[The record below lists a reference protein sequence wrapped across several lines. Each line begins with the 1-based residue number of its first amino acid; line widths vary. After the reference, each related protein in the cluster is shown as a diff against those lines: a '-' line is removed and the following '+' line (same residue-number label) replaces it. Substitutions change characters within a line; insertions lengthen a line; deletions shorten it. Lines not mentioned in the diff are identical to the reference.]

1 MIEAINLSK
10 RFGEI
15 EAVRDVTFKLEG
27 NQVVGLLGPNG
38 AGKTTTMR
46 MLTTFIPPSGGTAKI
61 AGFDINKDAEKVR
74 RVLGYLPEVPPLYPE
89 LKVNEYLIFVG
100 KLRGLKGALL
110 KSRIDEMLGKC
121 GLSDVYNRVCSE
133 LSKGYRQRVGL
144 AQALIHKPQVIILD
158 EPTSGLDPAQIIE
171 IRKLIKDLAT
181 EHTVVLSTHILQ
193 EVMETCS
200 RVLIIAKGS
209 IVVEGS
215 VQELTAE
222 KSLEQHFIEAVS
234 KEV

>member
-46 MLTTFIPPSGGTAKI
+46 MLTTFIPPSGGTATI
-61 AGFDINKDAEKVR
+61 AGFDINKEAERVR
-74 RVLGYLPEVPPLYPE
+74 QVLGYLPEVPPLYPE
-89 LKVNEYLIFVG
+89 LKVKEYLVFVG

-110 KSRIDEMLGKC
+110 KSRIDEMLDKC
-121 GLSDVYNRVCSE
+121 GLVNVHNRVCSE

-222 KSLEQHFIEAVS
+222 KTLEQHFIEAVS
-234 KEV
+234 REV